1 MCVFCF
7 FICVFRPL
15 IKKNKKQKI
24 KTFQVNG
31 RRTTHLRNQNVHC
44 VYYRYVCVY
53 TKSFSLLLLFFS
65 FRHHQLLIVLFY
77 NLLMYQTF
85 RWRGQVID
93 VTGLTWKWPYKAV
106 LIVCFV
112 FFWPASYNITLL
124 PLFSMDKRI
133 RATHQCQRASPSSI
147 INVFLFCFSTLY
159 AECCSLGQCYH
170 HERAHHEQLYNKR
183 YRHVWLLP
191 VSPSFLY

>member
-1 MCVFCF
+1 MCIYEKLF
-7 FICVFRPL
+7 PP
-15 IKKNKKQKI
+15 
-24 KTFQVNG
+24 
-31 RRTTHLRNQNVHC
+31 
-44 VYYRYVCVY
+44 
-53 TKSFSLLLLFFS
+53 SSFFS

-112 FFWPASYNITLL
+112 FFFWPASYNITLL

-147 INVFLFCFSTLY
+147 INVFFCSVFPLYTQNAVHLASAIITKELITNSYITNDTDTFDYYLF
-159 AECCSLGQCYH
+159 H
-170 HERAHHEQLYNKR
+170 HLSYTK
-183 YRHVWLLP
+183 
-191 VSPSFLY
+191 

>member
-1 MCVFCF
+1 
-7 FICVFRPL
+7 
-15 IKKNKKQKI
+15 
-24 KTFQVNG
+24 
-31 RRTTHLRNQNVHC
+31 
-44 VYYRYVCVY
+44 
-53 TKSFSLLLLFFS
+53 
-65 FRHHQLLIVLFY
+65 
-77 NLLMYQTF
+77 MYQTF

-147 INVFLFCFSTLY
+147 INVFFCSVFPLYTQNAVHLASAIITKELITNSYITNDTDTFDYYLFHHLSLLYSLAAEAKQNWISLDRIWQPDLFFLKERRMGLIRESKTFSLKHSTS
-159 AECCSLGQCYH
+159 ASF
-170 HERAHHEQLYNKR
+170 
-183 YRHVWLLP
+183 WLLKHETMGGC
-191 VSPSFLY
+191 FF